1 MSFWVELK
9 VHRLKSLKSIKLSP
23 HQIAWQTRYC
33 RNGGI
38 VKNLVAHP
46 SSSTLN
52 IFCGSRAI
60 EIAGADFESHG
71 PCSPDWSSTTP
82 FDWHGVIDYILSSS
96 PTRTNDQGLSSSQ
109 TLPLKEREILANPRS
124 LSLVKTQRSLRMKE
138 DDNDK

>member
-1 MSFWVELK
+1 M
-9 VHRLKSLKSIKLSP
+9 
-23 HQIAWQTRYC
+23 
-33 RNGGI
+33 
-38 VKNLVAHP
+38 NLVAHP

-96 PTRTNDQGLSSSQ
+96 PTRTNDQGLSSS
-109 TLPLKEREILANPRS
+109 PLVRERKIKSSGS
-124 LSLVKTQRSLRMKE
+124 LSLVKEVKPLRMN
-138 DDNDK
+138 DDDKDK